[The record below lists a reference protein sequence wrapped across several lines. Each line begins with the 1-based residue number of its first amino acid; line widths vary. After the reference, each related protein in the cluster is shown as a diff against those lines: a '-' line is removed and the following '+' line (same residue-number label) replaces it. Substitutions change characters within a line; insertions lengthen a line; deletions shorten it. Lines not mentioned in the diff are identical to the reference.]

1 MTTSQ
6 FSPLAPKVASR
17 LPESRIPTMFRFV
30 LIAAALTSVAALGVV
45 IDSRATISSPNDDR
59 PAERDRI
66 FAPGIVEGVTENVEL
81 RPQLAGRVVEVQ
93 VQVGQTV
100 AKGDILLELDDREHR
115 QQVELAAASLE
126 MARSQLE
133 QLENGA
139 HKQERQQAAAEVR
152 SRLSRLKQAQ
162 RSWERIERLRRESAI
177 AQQQADDQQF
187 QVETLT
193 AEYEAAQAKFAQLD
207 SPPRADEV
215 RLARARIRAAEAEL
229 ELAQINLDRCTL
241 RAPTTAQILD
251 LNTEVGEL
259 TGPAATKA
267 PITLADTTRLRVR
280 AFVEEFDAP
289 RVVAGMKA
297 EITADGIDGDPLS
310 GTIAT
315 VSPQMT
321 RKQLTTDL
329 PGERVDMKTRE
340 VWIDLQRPSNAW
352 VIGLAVD
359 VQFEIPTRQ

>member
-1 MTTSQ
+1 
-6 FSPLAPKVASR
+6 
-17 LPESRIPTMFRFV
+17 MFRFV

-45 IDSRATISSPNDDR
+45 IDSRATISPPNDHR
-59 PAERDRI
+59 PAERDCI
-66 FAPGIVEGVTENVEL
+66 FAPGIVEGVTENIEL
-81 RPQLAGRVVEVQ
+81 RPQLAGRVVDIQ

-100 AKGDILLELDDREHR
+100 AKGDVLLKLDDREHR
-115 QQVELAAASLE
+115 QQVELAAAQLE

-187 QVETLT
+187 LVEALT
-193 AEYEAAQAKFAQLD
+193 AEHEAAQAKFAQLD

-241 RAPTTAQILD
+241 RAPTPAQILD
-251 LNTEVGEL
+251 LNTEIGEL
-259 TGPAATKA
+259 TGPAATRA

-280 AFVEEFDAP
+280 AFVEEYDAP
-289 RVVAGMKA
+289 RVTAGMNVLVS
-297 EITADGIDGDPLS
+297 ADGIPNQQFPGKVLQL
-310 GTIAT
+310 
-315 VSPQMT
+315 SPQMSP
-321 RKQLTTDL
+321 KNLLNDQ
-329 PGERVDMKTRE
+329 PAERVDIKTRE
-340 VWIDLQRPSNAW
+340 VWIELAPPAKPHST
-352 VIGLAVD
+352 VGLVVGLRVD
-359 VQFEIPTRQ
+359 VVLNPQTTSRED